1 MIAVAVL
8 LLPGLALLLF
18 VVVRLEDGLLD
29 TKGQAPS
36 ARHARHPR
44 RRHLRLIPGGG
55 DVSPAMASASAS
67 ASTPKGF
74 GQRMRDRDAA

>member
-1 MIAVAVL
+1 MISVAVL

-67 ASTPKGF
+67 TPTSLGR
-74 GQRMRDRDAA
+74 RMRDRDAA

>member
-1 MIAVAVL
+1 MISVAVL

-67 ASTPKGF
+67 TPKSL

>member
-29 TKGQAPS
+29 AEGRTSS
-36 ARHARHPR
+36 ARHAR
-44 RRHLRLIPGGG
+44 RRHLRLIPGGS
-55 DVSPAMASASAS
+55 DVSPAMASVSPSTSAARS
-67 ASTPKGF
+67 F
-74 GQRMRDRDAA
+74 GERMRGRDAA

>member
-67 ASTPKGF
+67 TPKSF